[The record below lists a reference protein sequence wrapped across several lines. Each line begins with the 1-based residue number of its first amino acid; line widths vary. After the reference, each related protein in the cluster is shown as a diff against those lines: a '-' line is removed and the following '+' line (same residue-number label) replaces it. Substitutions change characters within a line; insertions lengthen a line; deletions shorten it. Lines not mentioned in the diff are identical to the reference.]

1 MSTMGADASNR
12 YKVKWTTRPILDPK
26 SGLSVEIE
34 QDFMGAITRKLI
46 SVQREAEDEAVKEA
60 LRQLGW
66 IAPEDVVRLRN
77 EEYTR
82 GYVDGSIGRVGY

>member
-1 MSTMGADASNR
+1 MSATDADLSDCHW
-12 YKVKWTTRPILDPK
+12 VKWTTRPIFDPEN
-26 SGLSVEIE
+26 GLSVEVE

-46 SVQREAEDEAVKEA
+46 YVQREAEDEAIKEA
-60 LRQLGW
+60 LKQLGW

>member
-1 MSTMGADASNR
+1 MSATDADLSDCHW
-12 YKVKWTTRPILDPK
+12 VKWTTRPIFDPEN
-26 SGLSVEIE
+26 GLSVEVE